1 MEWFS
6 REVLATPLRAF
17 PEHKRSFLP
26 SRDDQRHIARI
37 VHALKMGWTKTR
49 KQIADERRRKKVRAT
64 RRLSWLARFAECT
77 VPLLIGGIC
86 AGEDFLQPVGLDG

>member
-1 MEWFS
+1 MLVLQPWVDWFS

-26 SRDDQRHIARI
+26 SRDDQRHISRI

-49 KQIADERRRKKVRAT
+49 KQIADERRKKKVSATVVRVDRARS
-64 RRLSWLARFAECT
+64 RRAAH
-77 VPLLIGGIC
+77 
-86 AGEDFLQPVGLDG
+86 

>member
-6 REVLATPLRAF
+6 REVLATPVRAF

-26 SRDDQRHIARI
+26 SRSEQLAVARI

-49 KQIADERRRKKVRAT
+49 RQLADERRKKRVSCAISHSPDLKLET
-64 RRLSWLARFAECT
+64 
-77 VPLLIGGIC
+77 LL
-86 AGEDFLQPVGLDG
+86 FL

>member
-1 MEWFS
+1 MAFSCFQPWVEWFS

-26 SRDDQRHIARI
+26 SKSEQKQVARI

-49 KQIADERRRKKVRAT
+49 KQIAHERRLKRVTISFYITA
-64 RRLSWLARFAECT
+64 
-77 VPLLIGGIC
+77 
-86 AGEDFLQPVGLDG
+86 LQKT

>member
-1 MEWFS
+1 MEQALRTRFAAPRDRSQPWVEWFS

-49 KQIADERRRKKVRAT
+49 KQIADERRRKKVRM
-64 RRLSWLARFAECT
+64 SG
-77 VPLLIGGIC
+77 P
-86 AGEDFLQPVGLDG
+86 